1 MRERK
6 SFPSLKLSKKVKERK
21 NICGTHVGNLS
32 THMWRESLRN
42 TSVVFKIS
50 KMPQLLFIFI
60 HFTISFLFFFQFMPN
75 FFLKKNNS
83 LLNCLL
89 VDTNVLCHFIFSL
102 NYKQLFIL
110 TYYFCLR
117 VFMSIT
123 RCRSFFPPTFYST
136 FSCTKQPKQ
145 SSRFLLFFFL

>member
-1 MRERK
+1 MWDPCWKPFHPHVEGK
-6 SFPSLKLSKKVKERK
+6 ASETQVLCLKYPKCPNFYLFLF
-21 NICGTHVGNLS
+21 I
-32 THMWRESLRN
+32 
-42 TSVVFKIS
+42 
-50 KMPQLLFIFI
+50 LLFLF
-60 HFTISFLFFFQFMPN
+60 FFFFQFMPN